1 MSKVS
6 FATPAAWQ
14 NTASITAANYREVFQ
29 ELHDKLIEAG
39 LVATVDT
46 GQLDFSSITS
56 MTASAI
62 YGYRTYKFDDGLA
75 FPVYLKLRFGT
86 GPNLTSAN
94 WAPWNLRIS
103 IGLGTNGAGG
113 LTQATA
119 EYLVG
124 VGNGVLGL
132 DASKAGLSLV
142 SLICMTDGFLGVSW
156 KQGAIPG
163 GTSAPTTND
172 GVPLASFFICRDTD
186 DSGTPTAEGVSLVVI
201 APGGLL
207 TNNYGGAPLVVHLRN
222 DGELIA
228 SSRAAIAYGADVV
241 STVNGKIPLFPMYT
255 FTPTPRRLAQL
266 LVAARAPGSGIVN
279 DELDSRS
286 VGTELRHFIAMKSVW
301 PADVFTQQSSRACI
315 AMLWE

>member
-6 FATPAAWQ
+6 FATPAGWQ
-14 NTASITAANYREVFQ
+14 SRDPITAANYREVCQ

-39 LVATVDT
+39 LVATADT
-46 GQLDFSSITS
+46 GQLDFSSIASLTS
-56 MTASAI
+56 SMI

-75 FPVYLKLRFGT
+75 FPVYLKIRFGT
-86 GPNLTSAN
+86 GGNIVGNNLV
-94 WAPWNLRIS
+94 PWNLRIS

-124 VGNGVLGL
+124 AVGALYL
-132 DASKAGLSLV
+132 DTSKAGLSLT

-156 KQGAIPG
+156 KQGAIQG
-163 GTSAPTTND
+163 STSAPATVD

-186 DSGTPTAEGVSLVVI
+186 DSGAPTADGVSLVVI
-201 APGGLL
+201 APGGIL
-207 TNNYGGAPLVVHLRN
+207 TDNYGGAPLVVHLRN
-222 DGELIA
+222 DGDVIA
-228 SSRAAIAYGADVV
+228 SSRASIAYGSDVV

-255 FTPTPRRLAQL
+255 FTPAPRRLAQL
-266 LVAARAPGSGIVN
+266 LIAVRLPGSGLVN

-301 PADVFTQQSSRACI
+301 PADVFTNQSSRACI

>member
-6 FATPAAWQ
+6 FASPAAWQ
-14 NTASITAANYREVFQ
+14 SSAAITAANYREVFQ

-39 LVATVDT
+39 LVATADT
-46 GQLDFSSITS
+46 GQLDFSSIAS
-56 MTASAI
+56 MTANTI

-75 FPVYLKLRFGT
+75 FPVYLKIRFGT
-86 GPNLTSAN
+86 GASVTSNA
-94 WAPWNLRIS
+94 AAWNLRIS

-124 VGNGVLGL
+124 AVGALYL
-132 DASKAGLSLV
+132 DTSKAGLSLT

-163 GTSAPTTND
+163 NSSAPSAAD
-172 GVPLASFFICRDTD
+172 GVPLASFFICRDAD
-186 DSGTPTAEGVSLVVI
+186 DSGAPTADRVSLVLI
-201 APGGLL
+201 APGGISN
-207 TNNYGGAPLVVHLRN
+207 TNYGGSPLVVHLRN
-222 DGELIA
+222 DGDVIA
-228 SSRAAIAYGADVV
+228 SSRASIAYGSDVV

-255 FTPTPRRLAQL
+255 FTPAPRRLAQL
-266 LVAARAPGSGIVN
+266 LIAVRLPGSGLVN